1 VPQVSAGVLLY
12 RRRPAGVEVLLVI
25 PGGPFWRG
33 RDRGAWMIPKGGI
46 EEGET
51 PEAAARRE
59 FEEELGTALDAELV
73 PLCRIRQAGGKWVE
87 AFAAEGDLD
96 PERIESLHF
105 KMEWPPRSGR
115 LESFP
120 EVERAAWFGLDEARE
135 VILLSQARILD
146 ALAAWLSAD
155 TNTRSP

>member
-1 VPQVSAGVLLY
+1 MPQVSAGVLLY

>member
-1 VPQVSAGVLLY
+1 MPQVSAGVLLY
-12 RRRPAGVEVLLVI
+12 RRGRAGVEVLLVI

-146 ALAAWLSAD
+146 ALAAWLAGHGS
-155 TNTRSP
+155 N